1 MPAHSGGT
9 TFADAS
15 GITVPSLDGKV
26 EAVMTFDD
34 ARLRSPGSIPETR
47 ENVQDVIPPTERNQ
61 DPATTD
67 ATRQLTDESA
77 RPLTEDER
85 KAAEHDAPVGERVY
99 APASERVPVDPL
111 EGHRAMVE
119 HTDAHT
125 PEREAAGLSTP
136 PASPSAEPS
145 FARVE
150 RPTYGSESSGAY
162 APPLADP
169 SFGQSYDQ
177 SQSADTNWP
186 DDRRRKLFMGI
197 GVSWFTVIASGVG
210 IWLFLRWRSE
220 RNKPINRIRR
230 QAWQAASEIRERVPN
245 PDEAARPV
253 MGLTTALLSVLALL
267 WQQSQA
273 RSRDTTKR
281 VRRRAE
287 SVSDV
292 DWQKRLSKL
301 KERWNPSRLERE
313 KFSIIRH

>member
-1 MPAHSGGT
+1 M
-9 TFADAS
+9 
-15 GITVPSLDGKV
+15 DGKV
-26 EAVMTFDD
+26 EAVMLFDD
-34 ARLRSPGSIPETR
+34 ARLRSPGSIPETS

-61 DPATTD
+61 DSATTD
-67 ATRQLTDESA
+67 ATRQLTDESS
-77 RPLTEDER
+77 RPLTEEER
-85 KAAEHDAPVGERVY
+85 KAADRDAPVGERVY

-119 HTDAHT
+119 HTDTHT

-136 PASPSAEPS
+136 ASPSTEPTSVRAEQPH
-145 FARVE
+145 
-150 RPTYGSESSGAY
+150 YGTVSSGSY
-162 APPLADP
+162 APPAASP
-169 SFGQSYDQ
+169 SWGQSYERA
-177 SQSADTNWP
+177 QSADTNWQG
-186 DDRRRKLFMGI
+186 DRRRKLFMGI
-197 GVSWFTVIASGVG
+197 GFSWFTIIGTGVG
-210 IWLFLRWRSE
+210 IWLFLRWRNE

-245 PDEAARPV
+245 ADEAAKPV

-273 RSRDTTKR
+273 RSKDTSKR

-301 KERWNPSRLERE
+301 KERWNPRRLELE
-313 KFSIIRH
+313 KISISRR